1 MLKIFAQHN
10 KCMSRKILIINII
23 NQNRISIQIKNASM
37 ETEDEYL
44 TPGQGSDNMLIRL
57 LDKILLKNKIKK
69 SSLKNIEIQGE
80 IRGISALG
88 LVARAIKEALLTLN

>member
-1 MLKIFAQHN
+1 
-10 KCMSRKILIINII
+10 MSRKILIINII

>member
-1 MLKIFAQHN
+1 
-10 KCMSRKILIINII
+10 
-23 NQNRISIQIKNASM
+23 M

-69 SSLKNIEIQGE
+69 SSLKRNKAYQGKTVDVLVE
-80 IRGISALG
+80 TSAVIPSETTPFFLSS
-88 LVARAIKEALLTLN
+88 RT

>member
-69 SSLKNIEIQGE
+69 FQFKFLKVHSESTTTIFGDY
-80 IRGISALG
+80 ISIHL
-88 LVARAIKEALLTLN
+88 IKDKPI

>member
-1 MLKIFAQHN
+1 
-10 KCMSRKILIINII
+10 
-23 NQNRISIQIKNASM
+23 M

>member
-1 MLKIFAQHN
+1 
-10 KCMSRKILIINII
+10 MSRKILIINII

-88 LVARAIKEALLTLN
+88 LVARAIKEALLTIN